1 MRGSLRLAP
10 LIQFFLLVIQMGRHS
25 IEKKKIQRKAQKKKK
40 RLAHKQAKS
49 VNYSDS
55 AGDSETSSDSDSSS
69 LSVPSSPDNVSATLP
84 SVEPHPQFYENT
96 PHSGSALSTPPNRFH
111 SGDRYVFVH

>member
-1 MRGSLRLAP
+1 M
-10 LIQFFLLVIQMGRHS
+10 
-25 IEKKKIQRKAQKKKK
+25 
-40 RLAHKQAKS
+40 
-49 VNYSDS
+49 NYSDS

-111 SGDRYVFVH
+111 SGDRYMLSSIDDLVFENDAYWNEKIKDELRVLELPRCLS